1 MSFTKVLIAN
11 RGEITCRIIRTAKQL
26 GYRTV
31 AVYSDADTY
40 APHTQLADEAIHIGE
55 SSVSASYLSIEK
67 IIAAAKATG
76 ADAIHPAYGFLSEN
90 EDFAAACA
98 DNNICFIGPPASA
111 IRDMG
116 SKRHAKIMMIKAGVP
131 CVPGYEGDNQDESFL
146 AAQAEKIGLP
156 VMIKASA
163 GGGGRGMRC
172 VTQASEILA
181 AIRTARSEAQNA
193 FGSGELILEKA
204 VINPRHVEL
213 QIFADRHGNCVY
225 LGERDCSIQRRHQ
238 KVVEEAPCPVMTPEL
253 RQRMGEAAVAAAK
266 AVNYVGAGTVEFLLD
281 HNGDFY
287 FLEMNTRLQVEHP
300 VTELITGQ
308 DLVAWQLR
316 IAAGEPLP
324 LRQEQI
330 QLNGHAIEVRLYAED
345 PRQNYL
351 PQTGQI
357 LSWQPATGAQ
367 VRIDDGVRTGGEV
380 SPFYDPMIAKVIA
393 WGATRTEAA
402 RVLAKA
408 VEDSVLLG
416 LNNNKA
422 YLSQLLRH
430 PVFIAGDT
438 HTGFLAQHEE
448 SLTTLRPYQA
458 QTIDFALAGL
468 LLSLA
473 TTPAQRLQ
481 TASLPPKHLSVTIGE
496 QKQDVQ
502 VAAPLTANSVWQ
514 ITVGAESFAI
524 AIYSKQQG
532 KLSYV
537 LHGHRRTLDY
547 VLADNSAYFDAG
559 QGQIIARDDT
569 HLPPQSTN
577 AASQN
582 QIHAPM
588 DGLLVNVLAKVGD
601 TVSAGQTLL
610 LLEAMKIEHPLK
622 APCAGVVK
630 ELIVSEKQQVKKRQL
645 LLVIEPNKD

>member
-11 RGEITCRIIRTAKQL
+11 RGEITCRVIRTAKQL

-55 SSVSASYLSIEK
+55 SSVSASYLSIAK

-76 ADAIHPAYGFLSEN
+76 ADAIHPGYGFLSEN

-98 DNNICFIGPPASA
+98 NNNITFIGPPASA

-146 AAQAEKIGLP
+146 ATQAEKIGLP

-181 AIRTARSEAQNA
+181 ALRTARSEAQNA

-213 QIFADRHGNCVY
+213 QIFADQQGNCVY

-253 RQRMGEAAVAAAK
+253 RQQMGEAAVAAAK

-281 HNGDFY
+281 NNGDFY

-316 IAAGEPLP
+316 VAAGEALP

-357 LSWQPATGAQ
+357 LSWLPATGAQ

-422 YLSQLLRH
+422 YLAQLLRH
-430 PVFIAGDT
+430 SAFIAGDT
-438 HTGFLAQHEE
+438 HTGFLAQHEANL
-448 SLTTLRPYQA
+448 STLHPYQA
-458 QTIDFALAGL
+458 QAIDFALSGL

-481 TASLPPKHLSVTIGE
+481 TASLPPKYLSVTIGE

-524 AIYSKQQG
+524 AIYSKKQG

-537 LHGHRRTLDY
+537 INGHRRSLDY

-559 QGQIIARDDT
+559 QGQIVARDDT

-630 ELIVSEKQQVKKRQL
+630 EIIVNEKQQLKKRQL

>member
-11 RGEITCRIIRTAKQL
+11 RGEITCRVIRTAKQL

-55 SSVSASYLSIEK
+55 SSVSASYLSIAK

-76 ADAIHPAYGFLSEN
+76 ADAIHPGYGFLSEN

-98 DNNICFIGPPASA
+98 NNNITFIGPPASA

-181 AIRTARSEAQNA
+181 ALRTARSEAQNA

-213 QIFADRHGNCVY
+213 QIFADQQGNCVY

-253 RQRMGEAAVAAAK
+253 RQQMGEAAVAAAK

-281 HNGDFY
+281 NNGDFY

-316 IAAGEPLP
+316 VAAGEVLP

-422 YLSQLLRH
+422 YLAQLLRH
-430 PVFIAGDT
+430 AAFIAGDT
-438 HTGFLAQHEE
+438 HTGFLAQHEANL
-448 SLTTLRPYQA
+448 STLHPYQA
-458 QTIDFALAGL
+458 QAIDFALSGL

-481 TASLPPKHLSVTIGE
+481 TASLPPKYLSVTIGE

-502 VAAPLTANSVWQ
+502 VAAPLTANSTWQ
-514 ITVGAESFAI
+514 IKVGTESLAI
-524 AIYSKQQG
+524 AIYSNHNG
-532 KLSYV
+532 TLSYV
-537 LHGHRRTLDY
+537 INGHRRS
-547 VLADNSAYFDAG
+547 LAYIIAENSVYFDAG
-559 QGQIIARDDT
+559 QGQIVARDDT

-630 ELIVSEKQQVKKRQL
+630 EIIVNEKQQLKKRQL

>member
-11 RGEITCRIIRTAKQL
+11 RGEITCRVIRTAKQL

-55 SSVSASYLSIEK
+55 SSVSASYLSIAK

-76 ADAIHPAYGFLSEN
+76 ADAIHPGYGFLSEN

-98 DNNICFIGPPASA
+98 NNNITFIGPPASA

-181 AIRTARSEAQNA
+181 ALRTARSEAQNA

-213 QIFADRHGNCVY
+213 QIFADQQGNCVY

-253 RQRMGEAAVAAAK
+253 RQQMGEAAVAAAK

-281 HNGDFY
+281 NNGDFY

-316 IAAGEPLP
+316 VAAGEVLP

-422 YLSQLLRH
+422 YLAQLLRH
-430 PVFIAGDT
+430 SAFIAGDT
-438 HTGFLAQHEE
+438 HTGFLAQHEANL
-448 SLTTLRPYQA
+448 STLHPYQA
-458 QTIDFALAGL
+458 QAIDFALSGL

-481 TASLPPKHLSVTIGE
+481 TASLPPKYLSVTIGE

-502 VAAPLTANSVWQ
+502 VAAPLTANSTWQ
-514 ITVGAESFAI
+514 IKVGTESLAI
-524 AIYSKQQG
+524 AIYSNHNG
-532 KLSYV
+532 TLSYV
-537 LHGHRRTLDY
+537 INGHRRS
-547 VLADNSAYFDAG
+547 LAYIIAENSVYFDAG
-559 QGQIIARDDT
+559 QGQIVARDDT

-630 ELIVSEKQQVKKRQL
+630 EIIVNEKQQLKKRQL

>member
-11 RGEITCRIIRTAKQL
+11 RGEITCRIIKTAKKL

-31 AVYSDADTY
+31 AVYSDADAN
-40 APHTQLADEAIHIGE
+40 APHTQLADEAIYIGE
-55 SSVSASYLSIEK
+55 SSVSASYLSIDK
-67 IIAAAKATG
+67 ILTAAKQSG
-76 ADAIHPAYGFLSEN
+76 ADAIHPGYGFLSEN
-90 EDFAAACA
+90 EDFATSCA
-98 DNNICFIGPPASA
+98 EAGITFIGPPAKA
-111 IRDMG
+111 IYAMG

-131 CVPGYEGDNQDESFL
+131 CVPGYEGENQDELFL
-146 AAQAEKIGLP
+146 AAQAETIGLP

-172 VTQASEILA
+172 VTEQSELLAS
-181 AIRTARSEAQNA
+181 IRTARSEAQNA

-204 VINPRHVEL
+204 VINPRHVEF
-213 QIFADRHGNCVY
+213 QIFADQQGNCLY

-266 AVNYVGAGTVEFLLD
+266 AVHYVGAGTVEFLLD
-281 HNGDFY
+281 SNGDFY

-300 VTELITGQ
+300 VTELITGL
-308 DLVAWQLR
+308 DLVAWQLNV
-316 IAAGEPLP
+316 AAGEPLP
-324 LRQEQI
+324 ITQEHV
-330 QLNGHAIEVRLYAED
+330 QLHGHAIEVRLYAED

-351 PQTGQI
+351 PQTGTI

-402 RVLAKA
+402 RVLARA

-422 YLSQLLRH
+422 YLAQLLRH
-430 PVFIAGDT
+430 PAFIEGDT
-438 HTGFLAQHEE
+438 HTGFLLQHEA
-448 SLTTLRPYQA
+448 SLTTLRPYATQA
-458 QTIDFALAGL
+458 LDYALAGL

-481 TASLPPKHLSVTIGE
+481 TAILPPKHVSITIGE
-496 QKQDVQ
+496 HKQDVQ
-502 VAAPLTANSVWQ
+502 VAAPLSVNSTWQ
-514 ITVGAESFAI
+514 ITVANDTFAI
-524 AIYSKQQG
+524 AIYSNDNGQ
-532 KLSYV
+532 LSYV
-537 LHGHRRTLDY
+537 LNGHRRSLSY
-547 VLADNSAYFDAG
+547 VLAENSAYFDAG

-569 HLPPQSTN
+569 HTPPKMAE
-577 AASQN
+577 AANQN

-588 DGLLVNVLAKVGD
+588 DGLLVKVLTGVGD

-630 ELIVSEKQQVKKRQL
+630 EIIASEKQQMKKRQL
-645 LLVIEPNKD
+645 MLVIEPS

>member
-11 RGEITCRIIRTAKQL
+11 RGEIACRIIRTAKQL

-31 AVYSDADTY
+31 AVYSDADTN
-40 APHTQLADEAIHIGE
+40 APHTQLADEAIHIGD
-55 SSVSASYLSIEK
+55 SSVSASYLSIDK
-67 IIAAAKATG
+67 IIAAAQQSG

-90 EDFAAACA
+90 EDFATACA
-98 DNNICFIGPPASA
+98 NNNITFIGPPASA
-111 IRDMG
+111 IHDMG
-116 SKRHAKIMMIKAGVP
+116 SKRHAKIMMIEAGVP
-131 CVPGYEGDNQDESFL
+131 CIAGYEGENQDEHFL

-193 FGSGELILEKA
+193 FGSGELILEQA

-213 QIFADRHGNCVY
+213 QIFADQHGNCVY

-281 HNGDFY
+281 SQGNFY

-316 IAAGEPLP
+316 VAAGEPLP

-330 QLNGHAIEVRLYAED
+330 QLNGHSIEVRLYAED

-351 PQTGQI
+351 PQTGKI
-357 LSWQPATGAQ
+357 LSWQPATGSQ

-393 WGATRTEAA
+393 WGATRSEAA

-430 PVFIAGDT
+430 PAFIAGDT

-448 SLTTLRPYQA
+448 SLTTLRPYQTQA
-458 QTIDFALAGL
+458 IDFAVAGL

-473 TTPAQRLQ
+473 TTPTERLQ
-481 TASLPPKHLSVTIGE
+481 TASLPPKHITISIGE
-496 QKQDVQ
+496 AKQDVQ
-502 VAAPLTANSVWQ
+502 VAAPLTVNSAWQ
-514 ITVGAESFAI
+514 ITVGANSFALS
-524 AIYSKQQG
+524 IYSNIQG
-532 KLSYV
+532 KLTYV
-537 LHGHRRTLDY
+537 LNGHRRALDY
-547 VLADNSAYFDAG
+547 VLDDGSVYFDMG
-559 QGQIIARDDT
+559 QGQIIASDDT
-569 HLPPQSTN
+569 YAPPKTAN

-582 QIHAPM
+582 QINAPM
-588 DGLLVNVLAKVGD
+588 DGLLVNVLTQVGD

-630 ELIVSEKQQVKKRQL
+630 EIIVNEKQQVKKRQL
-645 LLVIEPNKD
+645 LLMIEQ

>member
-11 RGEITCRIIRTAKQL
+11 RGEIACRVIRTAKQL
-26 GYRTV
+26 GYHTV
-31 AVYSDADTY
+31 AVYSDADCNT
-40 APHTQLADEAIHIGE
+40 PHTQLADEAIHIGE
-55 SSVSASYLSIEK
+55 SNVSASYLSIDK

-76 ADAIHPAYGFLSEN
+76 ANAIHPGYGFLSEN
-90 EDFAAACA
+90 EDFATACA
-98 DNNICFIGPPASA
+98 NNQITFIGPPANA
-111 IRDMG
+111 IYAMG
-116 SKRHAKIMMIKAGVP
+116 SKRQAKIMMLKAGVP
-131 CVPGYEGDNQDESFL
+131 CVPGYEGDNQDEQFL

-163 GGGGRGMRC
+163 GGGGRGMRS
-172 VTQASEILA
+172 VTQASELLA
-181 AIRTARSEAQNA
+181 SIRTARSEAQNA

-204 VINPRHVEL
+204 VINPRHVEI
-213 QIFADRHGNCVY
+213 QVFADQHGNCVY

-253 RQRMGEAAVAAAK
+253 RQAMGEAAVAAAQ

-281 HNGDFY
+281 NQGEFY

-316 IAAGEPLP
+316 VAAGEPLP

-345 PRQNYL
+345 PQFNYL
-351 PQTGQI
+351 PQTGKI
-357 LSWQPATGAQ
+357 LRWQAATGAQ
-367 VRIDDGVRTGGEV
+367 VRIDDGVQTGGEV

-393 WGATRTEAA
+393 WGATRQEAA

-416 LNNNKA
+416 LSNNKA
-422 YLSQLLRH
+422 YLAQLLRH
-430 PVFIAGDT
+430 PAFIAGDT
-438 HTGFLAQHEE
+438 HTGFLTQHEAD
-448 SLTTLRPYQA
+448 LTTLRPYQPQA
-458 QTIDFALAGL
+458 LDFALAAL
-468 LLSLA
+468 VLA
-473 TTPAQRLQ
+473 LNSTPNQRLQ
-481 TASLPPKHLSVTIGE
+481 TATLPAKSLLLSIGE
-496 QKQDVQ
+496 QKQQVQ
-502 VAAPLTANSVWQ
+502 VTAPLHSQQPWLLQVNEQT
-514 ITVGAESFAI
+514 FAI
-524 AIYSKQQG
+524 DIYQNSNG
-532 KLSYV
+532 LLRYV
-537 LHGHRRTLDY
+537 INGHRRQLNY
-547 VLADNSAYFDAG
+547 ALANNSVYLDAG
-559 QGQIIARDDT
+559 QGQLVARDDT
-569 HLPPQSTN
+569 HSPPQTAD

-582 QIHAPM
+582 KILAPM
-588 DGLLVNVLAKVGD
+588 DGLLVNILAKVGD

-630 ELIVSEKQQVKKRQL
+630 EILVHEKQQVKKRQL
-645 LLVIEPNKD
+645 LLVIEPS

>member
-11 RGEITCRIIRTAKQL
+11 RGEIACRIIRTAKQL

-31 AVYSDADTY
+31 AVYSDADTN
-40 APHTQLADEAIHIGE
+40 APHTQLADEAIYIGD

-67 IIAAAKATG
+67 IIAAAQKSG

-90 EDFAAACA
+90 EDFATACA
-98 DNNICFIGPPASA
+98 NNHITFIGPPAAA
-111 IRDMG
+111 IHDMG
-116 SKRHAKIMMIKAGVP
+116 SKRHAKIMMIEAGVP
-131 CVPGYEGDNQDESFL
+131 CIAGYEGENQDEHFL

-193 FGSGELILEKA
+193 FGSGELILEQA

-213 QIFADRHGNCVY
+213 QIFADQHGNCVY

-281 HNGDFY
+281 SQGNFY

-316 IAAGEPLP
+316 VAAGEPLP

-330 QLNGHAIEVRLYAED
+330 QLNGHSIEVRLYAED

-351 PQTGQI
+351 PQTGKI

-380 SPFYDPMIAKVIA
+380 SPFYDPMIAKVIT
-393 WGATRTEAA
+393 WGATRSEAA

-416 LNNNKA
+416 LNNNRA

-430 PVFIAGDT
+430 PAFIAGDT

-458 QTIDFALAGL
+458 QAIDFAVAGL

-473 TTPAQRLQ
+473 TTPAERLQ
-481 TASLPPKHLSVTIGE
+481 TASLPPKHITVSIGE
-496 QKQDVQ
+496 AKQDVQ
-502 VAAPLTANSVWQ
+502 VAAPLTVNSAWQ
-514 ITVGAESFAI
+514 ITVGTDSFALS
-524 AIYSKQQG
+524 IYSNKHG
-532 KLSYV
+532 KLTYV
-537 LHGHRRTLDY
+537 LNGYRRALDY
-547 VLADNSAYFDAG
+547 VLDDGSVYFDLG
-559 QGQIIARDDT
+559 QGQIVASDDT
-569 HLPPQSTN
+569 YAPPKTAN

-582 QIHAPM
+582 QINAPM
-588 DGLLVNVLAKVGD
+588 DGLLVNVLTQVGD

-630 ELIVSEKQQVKKRQL
+630 EIIVTEKQQVKKRQL
-645 LLVIEPNKD
+645 LLVIEPNTD

>member
-11 RGEITCRIIRTAKQL
+11 RGEIACRVIRTAKQL

-31 AVYSDADTY
+31 AVYSDADSN

-67 IIAAAKATG
+67 IIAAAKTIG
-76 ADAIHPAYGFLSEN
+76 ADAIHPGYGFLSEN

-98 DNNICFIGPPASA
+98 NNNITFIGPPASA
-111 IRDMG
+111 IHDMG

-146 AAQAEKIGLP
+146 AIQAEKIGLP

-172 VTQASEILA
+172 VTQAGELLA

-213 QIFADRHGNCVY
+213 QIFADQHGNCVY

-238 KVVEEAPCPVMTPEL
+238 KVVEEAPCPVMTSDL

-281 HNGDFY
+281 SNGDFY

-316 IAAGEPLP
+316 VAAGEPLP

-351 PQTGQI
+351 PQTGKI

-367 VRIDDGVRTGGEV
+367 VRVDDGVRAGGEV

-393 WGATRTEAA
+393 WGATRTEAT

-422 YLSQLLRH
+422 YLAQLLRH
-430 PVFIAGDT
+430 PAFIAGDT
-438 HTGFLAQHEE
+438 HTGFLAQHEA
-448 SLTTLRPYQA
+448 SLSTLHSYQA
-458 QTIDFALAGL
+458 QALDFALSGL

-481 TASLPPKHLSVTIGE
+481 TASLPPKHLSITIGE

-502 VAAPLTANSVWQ
+502 VAAPLTVNSAWQ
-514 ITVGAESFAI
+514 ITVGTDSFALS
-524 AIYSKQQG
+524 IYSNTNG
-532 KLSYV
+532 KLTYA
-537 LHGHRRTLDY
+537 LDGHRRS
-547 VLADNSAYFDAG
+547 LAYIIAENLVYFDRG
-559 QGQIIARDDT
+559 QGQIIAANDT
-569 HLPPQSTN
+569 YAPPKTAN

-582 QIHAPM
+582 QIYAPM

-601 TVSAGQTLL
+601 TVHAGQTLF

-630 ELIVSEKQQVKKRQL
+630 EIIVNEKQQLKKRQL
-645 LLVIEPNKD
+645 LLVIEPS

>member
-11 RGEITCRIIRTAKQL
+11 RGEITCRVIRTAKQL

-76 ADAIHPAYGFLSEN
+76 ANAIHPGYGFLSEN

-98 DNNICFIGPPASA
+98 NNNITFIGPPASA

-146 AAQAEKIGLP
+146 ATQAEKIGLP

-181 AIRTARSEAQNA
+181 ALRTARSEAQNA

-213 QIFADRHGNCVY
+213 QIFADQHGNCVY

-281 HNGDFY
+281 NNGDFY

-316 IAAGEPLP
+316 VAAGEALP

-351 PQTGQI
+351 PQTGKI
-357 LSWQPATGAQ
+357 LSWLPATGAQ

-422 YLSQLLRH
+422 YLAQLLRH
-430 PVFIAGDT
+430 SAFIAGDT
-438 HTGFLAQHEE
+438 HTGFLAQHEANL
-448 SLTTLRPYQA
+448 STLHPYQA
-458 QTIDFALAGL
+458 QAIDFALSGL

-481 TASLPPKHLSVTIGE
+481 TASLPPKYLSVTIGE

-502 VAAPLTANSVWQ
+502 GAAPLTANSTWQ
-514 ITVGAESFAI
+514 IKVGTESLAI
-524 AIYSKQQG
+524 AIYSNHNG
-532 KLSYV
+532 TLSYV
-537 LHGHRRTLDY
+537 INGHRRS
-547 VLADNSAYFDAG
+547 LAYIIAENSVYFDAG
-559 QGQIIARDDT
+559 QGQIVARDDT

-630 ELIVSEKQQVKKRQL
+630 EIIVNEKQQLKKRQL

>member
-1 MSFTKVLIAN
+1 MSFSKVLIAN
-11 RGEITCRIIRTAKQL
+11 RGEIACRVIRTAKQL

-31 AVYSDADTY
+31 AVYSDADCN

-55 SSVSASYLSIEK
+55 SNVSASYLSIDK
-67 IIAAAKATG
+67 IIAAAKTTG
-76 ADAIHPAYGFLSEN
+76 ADAIHPGYGFLSEN

-98 DNNICFIGPPASA
+98 TNNISFIGPPANA

-116 SKRHAKIMMIKAGVP
+116 SKRHAKIMMLNAGVP
-131 CVPGYEGDNQDESFL
+131 CVPGYEGDNQDEYFL

-172 VTQASEILA
+172 VTQASELLA
-181 AIRTARSEAQNA
+181 SIRTARSEAQNA

-204 VINPRHVEL
+204 VINPRHVEI
-213 QIFADRHGNCVY
+213 QVFADQHGNCVY

-238 KVVEEAPCPVMTPEL
+238 KVVEEAPCPVMTTEL

-281 HNGDFY
+281 NQGEFY

-316 IAAGEPLP
+316 VAAGEPLP

-345 PRQNYL
+345 PQFNYL
-351 PQTGQI
+351 PQTGKI
-357 LSWQPATGAQ
+357 LRWQAATGTQ
-367 VRIDDGVRTGGEV
+367 VRIDDGVQTGGEV

-416 LNNNKA
+416 LSNNKA
-422 YLSQLLRH
+422 YLAQLLRH
-430 PVFIAGDT
+430 PAFIKGDT
-438 HTGFLAQHEE
+438 HTGFLTQHEAD
-448 SLTTLRPYQA
+448 LTTLRPYQA
-458 QTIDFALAGL
+458 QALDFALAAL
-468 LLSLA
+468 VLA
-473 TTPAQRLQ
+473 LNSTPNQRLQ
-481 TASLPPKHLSVTIGE
+481 TATLPAKSLLLTIGE
-496 QKQDVQ
+496 QQQSVQ
-502 VAAPLTANSVWQ
+502 VTAPLHS
-514 ITVGAESFAI
+514 
-524 AIYSKQQG
+524 QQAWLLQVNG
-532 KLSYV
+532 QTFEVNPYQNHDGRLHYV
-537 LHGHRRTLDY
+537 INGHRRQLNYALANNSVYLDIG
-547 VLADNSAYFDAG
+547 AG
-559 QGQIIARDDT
+559 QLIARDDT
-569 HLPPQSTN
+569 HSPPQS
-577 AASQN
+577 ADSASQN

-588 DGLLVNVLAKVGD
+588 DGLLVNILAKVGD

-630 ELIVSEKQQVKKRQL
+630 EILASEKQQMKKRQL
-645 LLVIEPNKD
+645 LLVIEPSAV

>member
-11 RGEITCRIIRTAKQL
+11 RGEITCRVIRTAKQL

-55 SSVSASYLSIEK
+55 SSVSASYLSIAK

-76 ADAIHPAYGFLSEN
+76 ADAIHPGYGFLSEN

-98 DNNICFIGPPASA
+98 NNNITFIGPPASA

-181 AIRTARSEAQNA
+181 ALRTARSEAQNA

-213 QIFADRHGNCVY
+213 QIFADQQGNCVY

-253 RQRMGEAAVAAAK
+253 RQQMGEAAVAAAK

-281 HNGDFY
+281 NNGDFY

-316 IAAGEPLP
+316 VAAGEVLP

-422 YLSQLLRH
+422 YLAQLLRH
-430 PVFIAGDT
+430 SAFIAGDT
-438 HTGFLAQHEE
+438 HTGFLAQHEANL
-448 SLTTLRPYQA
+448 STLHPYQA
-458 QTIDFALAGL
+458 QAIDSALSGL

-481 TASLPPKHLSVTIGE
+481 TASLPPKYLSVTIGE

-502 VAAPLTANSVWQ
+502 VAAPLTANSTWQ
-514 ITVGAESFAI
+514 IKVGTESLAI
-524 AIYSKQQG
+524 AIYSNHNG
-532 KLSYV
+532 TLSYV
-537 LHGHRRTLDY
+537 INGHRRS
-547 VLADNSAYFDAG
+547 LAYIIAENSVYFDAG
-559 QGQIIARDDT
+559 QGQIVARDDT

-630 ELIVSEKQQVKKRQL
+630 EIIVNEKQQLKKRQL

>member
-11 RGEITCRIIRTAKQL
+11 RGEITCRVIRTAKQL

-76 ADAIHPAYGFLSEN
+76 ADAIHPGYGFLSEN
-90 EDFAAACA
+90 EDFAVACA
-98 DNNICFIGPPASA
+98 DNNITFIGPPASA

-181 AIRTARSEAQNA
+181 ALRTARSEAQNA

-213 QIFADRHGNCVY
+213 QIFADQQGNCVY

-253 RQRMGEAAVAAAK
+253 RQQMGEAAVAAAK

-281 HNGDFY
+281 NNGDFY

-316 IAAGEPLP
+316 VAAGEVLP

-422 YLSQLLRH
+422 YLAQLLRH
-430 PVFIAGDT
+430 SAFIAGDT
-438 HTGFLAQHEE
+438 HTGFLAQHEANL
-448 SLTTLRPYQA
+448 STLHPYQA
-458 QTIDFALAGL
+458 QAIDFALSGL

-481 TASLPPKHLSVTIGE
+481 TASLPPKYLSVTIGE

-502 VAAPLTANSVWQ
+502 VAAPLTANSTWQ
-514 ITVGAESFAI
+514 IKVGTESLAI
-524 AIYSKQQG
+524 AIYSNHNG
-532 KLSYV
+532 TLSYV
-537 LHGHRRTLDY
+537 INGHRRS
-547 VLADNSAYFDAG
+547 LAYIIAENSVYFDAG
-559 QGQIIARDDT
+559 QGQIVARDDT

-630 ELIVSEKQQVKKRQL
+630 EIIVNEKQQLKKRQL